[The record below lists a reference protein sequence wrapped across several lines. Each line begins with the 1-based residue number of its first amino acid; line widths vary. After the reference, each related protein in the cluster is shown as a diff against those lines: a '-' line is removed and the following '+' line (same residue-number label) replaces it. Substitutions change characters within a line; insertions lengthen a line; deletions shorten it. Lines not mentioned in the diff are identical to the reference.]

1 MNSTAE
7 ITNAYYQTTA
17 ARSHEATLRYYEEN
31 AAALL
36 RRFRRWLPES
46 KDANCLDLACG
57 CGEFVFLLETL
68 GYKNVA
74 GVDLCEEELIHGRKF
89 VKAPLFDA
97 DVLDFLRTSS
107 TASLNFITALNFLEH
122 VSKEKLLEI
131 LRECSRVLRPGGT
144 LVAMVPNAVS
154 PFGSLTRH
162 WDITHE
168 WAFTTNN
175 FRQLATLCGFSPDVN
190 FRECGPEPH
199 GLVSA
204 ARFALWQLV
213 RAGIAM
219 RLLVELGTTKD
230 RIYTMDMLVK
240 LRRASN

>member
-1 MNSTAE
+1 
-7 ITNAYYQTTA
+7 
-17 ARSHEATLRYYEEN
+17 
-31 AAALL
+31 
-36 RRFRRWLPES
+36 
-46 KDANCLDLACG
+46 
-57 CGEFVFLLETL
+57 
-68 GYKNVA
+68 
-74 GVDLCEEELIHGRKF
+74 
-89 VKAPLFDA
+89 
-97 DVLDFLRTSS
+97 
-107 TASLNFITALNFLEH
+107 
-122 VSKEKLLEI
+122 SKEKLLEI